1 MAALKSG
8 HQNLLRFD
16 LAELYTKLNQ
26 LDNAEKIISDA
37 LSDKSKKYLKFDLI
51 YDEKIFLNRYF
62 LKTISASD
70 PEYLGMI
77 AKCYYLAYDIN
88 QKRNRSELLVQSLEK
103 AKEYQLKAIKRAQLD
118 NTDLLDDFKKML
130 SM

>member
-1 MAALKSG
+1 
-8 HQNLLRFD
+8 
-16 LAELYTKLNQ
+16 
-26 LDNAEKIISDA
+26 
-37 LSDKSKKYLKFDLI
+37 
-51 YDEKIFLNRYF
+51 
-62 LKTISASD
+62 
-70 PEYLGMI
+70 MI

-118 NTDLLDDFKKML
+118 NTDLLDDFRKML